1 MLGLQVLRRW
11 AVLASVLVL
20 LFAYLVFLG
29 ATGSGATS
37 VSANTSYYVDNAAS
51 CPGLETQ
58 ASPWCDFSVVNT
70 TTFQPGDQLLL
81 KRGETY
87 STSGMILFGSGTSS
101 NNLTVSAYGSGALP
115 IIDGSENPSFIGI
128 NIYDSSYVTVS
139 NVAIENAGLGIL
151 INDVT
156 NETGFT
162 FLGLD
167 LSGNSEGIQSQARKR
182 RGYRQQCARPGRGWI
197 GQHPELQR

>member
-1 MLGLQVLRRW
+1 
-11 AVLASVLVL
+11 
-20 LFAYLVFLG
+20 
-29 ATGSGATS
+29 
-37 VSANTSYYVDNAAS
+37 
-51 CPGLETQ
+51 
-58 ASPWCDFSVVNT
+58 
-70 TTFQPGDQLLL
+70 
-81 KRGETY
+81 
-87 STSGMILFGSGTSS
+87 MILFGSGTSS

-167 LSGNSEGIQSQARKR
+167 LSGNSEGIQSPAGSGAGTVSNVLIQDVVGSDNTMSCSDNQCSGGTLDLGQVSNVVVNRLYSYGNCGETGWGLGSGATNVIVENSESVDDAACSPPEGSTANYIDNDSNVTFVNDSVTDVACR
-182 RGYRQQCARPGRGWI
+182 RPR
-197 GQHPELQR
+197 